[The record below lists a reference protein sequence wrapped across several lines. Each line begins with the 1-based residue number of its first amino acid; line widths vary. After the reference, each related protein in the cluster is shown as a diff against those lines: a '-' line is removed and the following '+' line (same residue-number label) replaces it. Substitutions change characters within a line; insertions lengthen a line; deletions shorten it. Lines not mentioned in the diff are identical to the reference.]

1 VKSLSIKVLVIVTL
15 LVGLPMLG
23 VTVAGNSIA
32 RYLEFPPL
40 TRYVEHAPFSWVAFT
55 LLSVFVLAVTGPF
68 LLRILIPPSHPSPSE
83 GGGEGGGGAWLPEC
97 HAFPWWGWLGVVL
110 TAVAWVLAWNRF
122 AWLENLQ
129 RHTFNPLWVGYILV
143 INALTFRR
151 SGRCM
156 LKDRPG
162 YLLTLFGLSAAFW
175 WFFEYLN
182 RFVQNWYYVGISE
195 FGRVEYFWYATP
207 PFSTVLPAVLG
218 TTEWLSTFLRLS
230 LALQNVWPMRIKHAT
245 MLGWGVLLCASA
257 GLMGIGIWP
266 DYLFPLLWVSPL
278 LVIVSLQVV
287 LGEKTIFSA
296 VQRGDWRPIW
306 IPALA
311 ALQCG
316 VFWEMWNSKSLAHWE
331 YAVPFVHH
339 YQLFEMPLLGYA
351 GYLPFGLECVVI
363 ASLLPGR
370 ASIGQRSPN
379 GCLA

>member
-1 VKSLSIKVLVIVTL
+1 MNSAILKLSLIVLL
-15 LVGLPMLG
+15 LLGLPMLG
-23 VTVAGNSIA
+23 VALAGKPIA

-40 TRYVEHAPFSWVAFT
+40 TRYVEHAPFSWVAFV
-55 LLSVFVLAVTGPF
+55 LLSVFVLAVTGIF
-68 LLRILIPPSHPSPSE
+68 FRRALIPPSHSSPSE
-83 GGGEGGGGAWLPEC
+83 GGGEGGGGSLLPEC
-97 HAFPWWGWLGVVL
+97 RAFPWWGWLGVIL
-110 TAVAWVLAWNRF
+110 TTVAWVLAWSRF
-122 AWLENLQ
+122 GLFEGLQ
-129 RHTFNPLWVGYILV
+129 RHTFTPLWIGYILV

-162 YLLTLFGLSAAFW
+162 YLLALFPLSAAFW

-195 FGRVEYFWYATP
+195 FSPVEYVWYATP

-218 TTEWLSTFLRLS
+218 TTEWLSTYPRLS
-230 LALQNVWPMRIKHAT
+230 LALQNLRPMRIKHAT
-245 MLGWGVLLCASA
+245 MLGWVVLLLASA

-266 DYLFPLLWVSPL
+266 DSLFPLLWVSPL

-287 LGEKTIFSA
+287 SGEETIFSV
-296 VQRGDWRPIW
+296 VQRGDWRPVW

-311 ALQCG
+311 ALLCG
-316 VFWEMWNSKSLAHWE
+316 FFWEMWNFRSLAHWE
-331 YAVPFVHH
+331 YAVPFVHRV
-339 YQLFEMPLLGYA
+339 QLFEMPLLGYA

-370 ASIGQRSPN
+370 ASTGQR
-379 GCLA
+379 